1 MRSDEI
7 DLEFADMIKAALHR
21 LSQGI
26 GALFAFARSPDLELA
41 RRNLSSCEYE
51 AFRSMARSEQ
61 LHSLQVLEKV
71 LSDDPAAPK
80 ALITAALLH
89 DVGKSR
95 YRLSVWQKTL
105 AVIIEAIAPRLSF
118 RLSEGEALGFARAP
132 FVVRWHHAQWG
143 GEILRNC
150 GSDEEVIWLVE
161 RHQDG
166 AERHRDRRTF
176 ALLSK
181 LQSADSES

>member
-1 MRSDEI
+1 MN
-7 DLEFADMIKAALHR
+7 AAIHR

-41 RRNLSSCEYE
+41 RRHLSSCEYD

-61 LHSLQVLEKV
+61 LHSQQVLKRV
-71 LSDDPAAPK
+71 LAADPTAPK
-80 ALITAALLH
+80 ALIAAALLH

-95 YRLSVWQKTL
+95 YRLSLWQRTL
-105 AVIIEAIAPRLSF
+105 AVIIEAIAPRLSC

-132 FVVRWHHAQWG
+132 FIVRRHHPQWG
-143 GEILRNC
+143 GEILRKC
-150 GSDEEVIWLVE
+150 GSDADVIWLVE
-161 RHQDG
+161 RHQDD
-166 AERHRDRRTF
+166 AERHRGRRTF

-181 LQSADSES
+181 LQRADSES